1 LGNREVCGKSFCCVS
16 LLLAKNN
23 HEESSLSSRVLG
35 QSLYS
40 VTVTNSRMQDLDGR
54 KSVEFARGFRH
65 RFSRLGFH
73 NAISLAAYD
82 RRIGRDFS
90 ESTAEER
97 RNT

>member
-1 LGNREVCGKSFCCVS
+1 
-16 LLLAKNN
+16 
-23 HEESSLSSRVLG
+23 
-35 QSLYS
+35 
-40 VTVTNSRMQDLDGR
+40 MQDLDGR
-54 KSVEFARGFRH
+54 KSVEFARGIRH
-65 RFSRLGFH
+65 RFSSLGFH